1 MEAHPGV
8 DTPGPLTGLPGVPAP
23 PGQDAP
29 TGGDR
34 RLIGGRM
41 GNRGD
46 AAQGHRQTGPSKAVQ
61 QDAEGPP
68 PPRPTSPLLRWLPA
82 LAWMGL
88 IFALSAQPDLP
99 HAPRPWLDTLLKK
112 GGHAVAYGVLAWL
125 YLRALRGSSARD
137 QARPMAALLAVAYA
151 LTDEL
156 HQAFVP
162 GRHPSPVDVLIDGAG
177 ALLAMAL
184 EQWRTWQA
192 VDPFQ

>member
-1 MEAHPGV
+1 MGEA
-8 DTPGPLTGLPGVPAP
+8 DRQMAP
-23 PGQDAP
+23 EAAGWE
-29 TGGDR
+29 TGG
-34 RLIGGRM
+34 
-41 GNRGD
+41 
-46 AAQGHRQTGPSKAVQ
+46 S
-61 QDAEGPP
+61 P
-68 PPRPTSPLLRWLPA
+68 PPRAASPLSRWLPA

-88 IFALSAQPDLP
+88 IFALSAQPNLP

-112 GGHAVAYGVLAWL
+112 GGHATAYGVLAWL

-137 QARPMAALLAVAYA
+137 RARPLAALLAAAYA

-184 EQWRTWQA
+184 ERWWARRPA
-192 VDPFQ
+192 APPR